1 MKKITL
7 VVLAVSFLGTASAQ
21 IFTDDFES
29 YALGSYIGPQS
40 TEWRTWS
47 ATGEGTA
54 EDVQTT
60 NNQASSG
67 TQSIYFSSTSANG
80 GPQDVVLDFGVM
92 YSSGVFSYSSDFYV
106 NAGKTAYFNFQGN
119 NTIGGLYAL
128 DVYMDGGSLN
138 FQSGGANVLTTT
150 YPEATWFTLAVEC
163 NLTTGIWNV
172 KINGVSEGNWL
183 NAVNTVRYLDLYPIL
198 NSQFWVDDVSF
209 DHSTYTL
216 SSLNAAA
223 ATLNMGGGIAGQ
235 LANPSLVMVN
245 AGTTA
250 ITSFD
255 VNLTYNGST
264 LTENVTGVNIASL
277 GNSTVNFLNLTLVA
291 GSNSAVATIS
301 NVNGGTDDVASDDV
315 SQLTVNPIVPAAGKV
330 VVGEEGTGTWCQWCP
345 RGAVFMDRFAN
356 DYGSFWAGVAVHN
369 GDPMVVDPYDTGM
382 NFSGYPGA
390 KVDRV
395 GAAIDPSAMQ
405 TPFLT
410 RLQTAPTAFIQ
421 VGALFDANTGELKIS
436 GDFDFQ
442 VAATNGYK
450 AVFVL
455 TEDGV
460 TGGTGYA
467 QSNAYAG
474 GGQGPMGGYELLP
487 SPVPASQMVYD
498 HVARTIEPSFG
509 GFTGSFPATI
519 PAMSTHAVNHTI
531 MIPSTWNADSLHI
544 IVMLVAPNGQIDNA
558 GQASI
563 ATAVSNGYVV
573 GTSTSGLSLTEINH
587 IDATFKIYPNP
598 ATTHVALTFNLKNES
613 DVAIRIIDMA
623 GKVLASRAY
632 DSMNGSSSINYNT
645 SDLKPGIYMVEVT
658 INGERLTRQ
667 LAIK

>member
-7 VVLAVSFLGTASAQ
+7 AVLAVSFLGTASAQ
-21 IFTDDFES
+21 IFSDDFES

-54 EDVQTT
+54 EDAQTT

-67 TQSIYFSSTSANG
+67 TQSVYFSSTSANG

-92 YSSGVFSYSSDFYV
+92 YTTGVFSYASDFYV

-128 DVYMDGGSLN
+128 DVYMDGGSLT
-138 FQSGGANVLTTT
+138 FQSGGANVLTTA

-183 NAVNTVRYLDLYPIL
+183 NAVNSVRYLDLYPIL

-209 DHSTYTL
+209 DHSAYTL

-223 ATLNMGGGIAGQ
+223 GTLNMGGGIAGQ
-235 LANPSLVMVN
+235 VANPSLVVVN

-255 VNLTYNGST
+255 VNLIYNGSI

-277 GNSTVNFLNLTLVA
+277 GNSTVNFSNLTLIA

-315 SQLTVNPIVPAAGKV
+315 SLLTVNPVVPAAGKV

-356 DYGSFWAGVAVHN
+356 DYGPFWAGVAVHN

-382 NFSGYPGA
+382 NLSGYPGA

-410 RLQTAPTAFIQ
+410 RLQTAPTAFIE
-421 VGALFDANTGELKIS
+421 VGALFDATTGELKIS
-436 GDFDFQ
+436 GDFNFQ

-467 QSNAYAG
+467 QANAYAG
-474 GGQGPMGGYELLP
+474 GGQGSMGGYELLP

-498 HVARTIEPSFG
+498 HVARIIEPSFG
-509 GFTGSFPATI
+509 GFAGSFPTTI
-519 PAMSTHAVNHTI
+519 PAMSNHAVNHTI

-544 IVMLVAPNGQIDNA
+544 IVMLVDPNGQIDNA

-563 ATAVSNGYVV
+563 ASAVSNGYVI
-573 GTSTSGLSLTEINH
+573 GTATSGVGLTEINH
-587 IDATFKIYPNP
+587 IDATFKMYPNP
-598 ATTHVALTFNLKNES
+598 ATTQVALTFNLKNES
-613 DVAIRIIDMA
+613 DVAIRVIDMA

-667 LAIK
+667 LVIK